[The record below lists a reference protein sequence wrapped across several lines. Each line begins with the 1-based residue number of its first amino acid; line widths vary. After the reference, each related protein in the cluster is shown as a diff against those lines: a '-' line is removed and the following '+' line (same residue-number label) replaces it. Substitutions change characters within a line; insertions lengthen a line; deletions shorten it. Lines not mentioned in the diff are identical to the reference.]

1 MALAA
6 TVTLVMVDMV
16 QAKAGR
22 ETAWALA
29 DLDLEAQEAMVD
41 MVQAKGAREAATAL
55 ADLDLEVGEATVGM
69 NSEVPEGLLNPV
81 KAVLLAAV
89 PVRGMLL
96 VAVEAEHL

>member
-22 ETAWALA
+22 ETAWALT
-29 DLDLEAQEAMVD
+29 DLDLEAQEAMV
-41 MVQAKGAREAATAL
+41 
-55 ADLDLEVGEATVGM
+55 GM
-69 NSEVPEGLLNPV
+69 NSEVPGGLLNPV